1 MNRYEFYGNINTYR
15 RNQTNKENELT
26 HYGTLG
32 QKWGVRK
39 WQNPDGTFNEAGK
52 ERYFGTGKFEPVS
65 KDEGK
70 KSETKLSSKAAD
82 IYKNYKPNEWNIGLN
97 KSNLSSKEWYKLKTE
112 MNNKL
117 YSEDKKFSK
126 IINDKD
132 VQSAMQDYINARNE
146 VNEEEK
152 RVFSE
157 EFRNSNPKARD
168 FDGDGWEYWHEFA
181 DPNIIRKDDETYKNL
196 KEAISKKSTKNIGFT
211 SDLDTMNKV
220 VSDIKEACER
230 GKDSDKIYDLVK
242 ENTGVDLRNNEEKI
256 GSNPDKK
263 AIKEG
268 KKLEKELVKSMN
280 KSWEEREK
288 LQDKIIND
296 PKYKEVFDNLT
307 KSNNEK
313 LAKEYSRLNEIFDD
327 YEKNEIE
334 NVAKGGIA
342 SWMLDGNTKMGD
354 LGRGAWLYLF
364 EDLNQGY
371 ANAESLYT
379 RYEKNI
385 DKKEIDYLYDKL
397 HNNKDLHKE
406 NIQYLKDNNKA
417 LSQINDSQLLMLVR
431 KNEGNNPNN
440 KTGAYW
446 DLYNAAD
453 DSVQNGNKER
463 DAYKEAK
470 KVAQKLNK
478 SCGNDDNGWN
488 WLNKAIENLGMDDI
502 DYEDMTQADWD
513 KLNAEVNRLKK

>member
-1 MNRYEFYGNINTYR
+1 MNRFEFYSNLEKFKINE
-15 RNQTNKENELT
+15 QNKQNESEQSDSLQ

-39 WQNPDGTFNEAGK
+39 WQNYDGTFNEAGK
-52 ERYFGTGKFEPVS
+52 ERYFGTKS
-65 KDEGK
+65 K
-70 KSETKLSSKAAD
+70 SS
-82 IYKNYKPNEWNIGLN
+82 
-97 KSNLSSKEWYKLKTE
+97 SS
-112 MNNKL
+112 
-117 YSEDKKFSK
+117 
-126 IINDKD
+126 
-132 VQSAMQDYINARNE
+132 
-146 VNEEEK
+146 EEEK
-152 RVFSE
+152 VGSAKSE
-157 EFRNSNPKARD
+157 AKDFLKFRNKMLKERTRPDLNQWYRD
-168 FDGDGWEYWHEFA
+168 QHKNDDKQLVKNAKKVDKSREKMYRDQLKDFYD
-181 DPNIIRKDDETYKNL
+181 DPNELVADLKNVYK
-196 KEAISKKSTKNIGFT
+196 ISGQN
-211 SDLDTMNKV
+211 DKV
-220 VSDIKEACER
+220 E
-230 GKDSDKIYDLVK
+230 
-242 ENTGVDLRNNEEKI
+242 
-256 GSNPDKK
+256 KK

-268 KKLEKELVKSMN
+268 KKLEKELLKSMDKN
-280 KSWEEREK
+280 WEEKEK
-288 LQDKIIND
+288 LQDKILND

-327 YEKNEIE
+327 YERNETE

-342 SWMLDGNTKMGD
+342 SWMLDGNTKMGE

-371 ANAESLYT
+371 ANAESLYA

-385 DKKEIDYLYDKL
+385 DKKEIDDLYTKL
-397 HNNKDLHKE
+397 YENKDLHKE

-417 LSQINDSQLLMLVR
+417 LSQVNDAQLLMLVR
-431 KNEGNNPNN
+431 KNEDNSHKNNN
-440 KTGAYW
+440 AYW

-488 WLNKAIENLGMDDI
+488 WLNKAIENLGMDDV
-502 DYEDMTQADWD
+502 DYKDMTQADWD
-513 KLNAEVNRLKK
+513 KLNAEINRLKK

>member
-1 MNRYEFYGNINTYR
+1 MNRYEFYDSLNKYR
-15 RNQTNKENELT
+15 ANSLT

-39 WQNPDGTFNEAGK
+39 WQNYDGTFNEAGK

-65 KDEGK
+65 KEEQGDK
-70 KSETKLSSKAAD
+70 INSKVNE
-82 IYKNYKPNEWNIGLN
+82 IYKNYKPNDYNRALNQSDLSNEEWWKLKKELN
-97 KSNLSSKEWYKLKTE
+97 K
-112 MNNKL
+112 KL
-117 YSEDKKFSK
+117 YTEDKKYSK
-126 IINDKD
+126 IVNDENVK
-132 VQSAMQDYINARNE
+132 NALQEYLNTIDDTHK
-146 VNEEEK
+146 EEQ
-152 RVFSE
+152 RIYSE
-157 EFRNSNPKARD
+157 EFRKSNPKAEN
-168 FDGDGWEYWHEFA
+168 FDGDGTEFWYEFA
-181 DPNIIRKDDETYKNL
+181 NKDIVDKGDKAYWNLREAVSKN
-196 KEAISKKSTKNIGFT
+196 SFKNGKW
-211 SDLDTMNKV
+211 DHEMLDKV
-220 VSDIKEACER
+220 MSDINEIVEKEQ
-230 GKDSDKIYDLVK
+230 DSDKIYNALK
-242 ENTGVDLRNNEEKI
+242 ENTDVDFRNNEEKI

-288 LQDKIIND
+288 LQDKILND

-327 YEKNEIE
+327 YEKNETE

-406 NIQYLKDNNKA
+406 NIQYLKDNKA

>member
-1 MNRYEFYGNINTYR
+1 MNRHEFYDSLNKYR
-15 RNQTNKENELT
+15 ANSLT

-39 WQNPDGTFNEAGK
+39 WQNYDGTFNEAGK
-52 ERYFGTGKFEPVS
+52 KRYFGTGKFEPVS
-65 KDEGK
+65 KDEQGDK
-70 KSETKLSSKAAD
+70 INSKVNE
-82 IYKNYKPNEWNIGLN
+82 IYKNYKPNDYNRALNQSDLSNDEWWKLKKELN
-97 KSNLSSKEWYKLKTE
+97 K
-112 MNNKL
+112 KL
-117 YSEDKKFSK
+117 YTEDEKYSK
-126 IINDKD
+126 IVNDENVK
-132 VQSAMQDYINARNE
+132 NALQEYLNTIDDTHK
-146 VNEEEK
+146 EEQ
-152 RVFSE
+152 RIYSE
-157 EFRNSNPKARD
+157 EFRKSNPKAEN
-168 FDGDGWEYWHEFA
+168 FDGDGTEFWYEFA
-181 DPNIIRKDDETYKNL
+181 NKDIVDKGDKAYWNLREAVSKN
-196 KEAISKKSTKNIGFT
+196 SFKNGKW
-211 SDLDTMNKV
+211 DHEMLDKV
-220 VSDIKEACER
+220 MSDINEIVEKEQ
-230 GKDSDKIYDLVK
+230 DSDKIYNALK
-242 ENTGVDLRNNEEKI
+242 ENTDVDFRNNNEKI

-268 KKLEKELVKSMN
+268 KKLEKELAKSMN

-288 LQDKIIND
+288 LQDKILND

-307 KSNNEK
+307 KLNNEK

-327 YEKNEIE
+327 YEKNETE

>member
-1 MNRYEFYGNINTYR
+1 MNYIEFYYNRDKYKG
-15 RNQTNKENELT
+15 EDSSDFLS
-26 HYGTLG
+26 HYGILG
-32 QKWGVRK
+32 QKWGQRR
-39 WQNPDGTFNEAGK
+39 WQNADGTFNEAGK
-52 ERYFGTGKFEPVS
+52 ERYFS
-65 KDEGK
+65 K
-70 KSETKLSSKAAD
+70 KSEKRNAKGELLAHPDDPYDELTVDRLNEIKKYYANQNPSENQKIGGYTADHFHKNIYLKTDKNTLKKIKKYPD
-82 IYKNYKPNEWNIGLN
+82 IYDTEGLTDDEILKAIRRVPKIPNARAYGREIREELYNAQLN
-97 KSNLSSKEWYKLKTE
+97 KTRSKYYETNTKDIPE
-112 MNNKL
+112 AENI
-117 YSEDKKFSK
+117 ED
-126 IINDKD
+126 
-132 VQSAMQDYINARNE
+132 Q
-146 VNEEEK
+146 
-152 RVFSE
+152 
-157 EFRNSNPKARD
+157 
-168 FDGDGWEYWHEFA
+168 
-181 DPNIIRKDDETYKNL
+181 
-196 KEAISKKSTKNIGFT
+196 
-211 SDLDTMNKV
+211 
-220 VSDIKEACER
+220 
-230 GKDSDKIYDLVK
+230 
-242 ENTGVDLRNNEEKI
+242 KI

-263 AIKEG
+263 VIKEG
-268 KKLEKELVKSMN
+268 KKLEKELVKSMD

-327 YEKNEIE
+327 YEKNETE

-385 DKKEIDYLYDKL
+385 DKKEINDLYTKL
-397 HNNKDLHKE
+397 YENKDLHKE

-417 LSQINDSQLLMLVR
+417 LSQVNDAQLLMLVR
-431 KNEGNNPNN
+431 KNEKNNPNN
-440 KTGAYW
+440 KTNAYW

-502 DYEDMTQADWD
+502 DYKNMTQADWD